1 MYGTKSLRTAE
12 GSQTLIH
19 SFAKLDLERGEKS
32 VVMRDKCK
40 QTWILYVIKSLRT
53 AEGSQILIHSFAK
66 LDLERSEKSV
76 GNARRVRAYLTAKA
90 AMGNT
95 PKSANKFSSYVG
107 SGMPIATMAMIPPM
121 NNPPK

>member
-1 MYGTKSLRTAE
+1 MRDKCKQAWIFYGTKSLRTAE

-19 SFAKLDLERGEKS
+19 SFAKLDLER
-32 VVMRDKCK
+32 
-40 QTWILYVIKSLRT
+40 
-53 AEGSQILIHSFAK
+53 
-66 LDLERSEKSV
+66 SEKLFR
-76 GNARRVRAYLTAKA
+76 NARQIQAYLTAKA

-107 SGMPIATMAMIPPM
+107 SGMPIATMAIIPPM